1 MATLTSQLVVELL
14 DRVTGPARR
23 VAGAIAGITNSVT
36 GANGQRMAF
45 GDRLNAAIERNNA
58 ALDAAR
64 GRMVDAVAG
73 YYALSSALAAPI
85 NSAME
90 LETVLSGIGSKAGLT
105 GTALQEVMQAAK
117 DASGASNQYTADILK
132 SVDYLVGMGMSAQDA
147 ITAIETIGKAS
158 TATGANISEMSQA
171 GYAAIANLKVPA
183 DQVGMALDAMA
194 LAGKRGGFELK
205 DMAQYFPQ
213 VGAAYQA
220 LGQTG
225 TGAVA
230 DLAAAMQVMRA
241 DTGDASTAATNLQNV
256 LQKIYA
262 PGTVKKFAEQG
273 VDIFKEMEAAAA
285 RGLTPIEAI
294 AEITNKTLD
303 GDLSRLGFLFEDAQA
318 QAGVRSMIQSL
329 DEFRAIRAEAMAGA
343 GTNEADFIR
352 AMQTTEQRAKKA
364 RIALSNLG
372 ATIGSALLPVITKLS
387 DLLTP
392 VIDAFG
398 RFADQN
404 PQLVAGIVSV
414 TAAVVGL
421 RIAMSALSYLG
432 LMGRGGVLGALS
444 IGANMLGAT
453 VGKLWGAARASIAL
467 QTALGAMAGGQT
479 LSVFGT
485 LATGLRGAV
494 FAVPGVSAL
503 ASGIGAIGAALA
515 TISAP
520 VWATFAAIAAAVA
533 AAGLLIWRYWDRIK
547 AVFAGVSD
555 AIGTALQ
562 PAFDW
567 LGDKLSFL
575 SPVVDA
581 FGSAWSAVKS
591 AVSGIGDVLSGIGDA
606 LSVLFTQ
613 ETLSPEQ
620 VAQITER
627 ARQVTEGI
635 IQWFTGL
642 PGRLLENLAPMI
654 DAGKALIQS
663 LWDGAV
669 AKFGEFIEWVKGIPG
684 RIVEAI
690 GNIDLSN
697 IIKWP
702 SMPSWMGGG
711 SVTAADNPAGEFAG
725 IDGQRAKGGPISR
738 GGTYLVGEEGP
749 ELITASRSGYVNPAG
764 SGGGSATLNL
774 GGINIHAAP
783 GMSPQEVAQAVRRE
797 IESATREFFRGV
809 YADTGMRFT

>member
-14 DRVTGPARR
+14 DRVTGPARK
-23 VAGAIAGITNSVT
+23 VAGAITGITNSVT

-45 GDRLNAAIERNNA
+45 GDRLNAAIEQNNA
-58 ALDAAR
+58 ALDTAR
-64 GRMVDAVAG
+64 GHMVDAVAG
-73 YYALSSALAAPI
+73 YYALQTALSAPI
-85 NSAME
+85 TSAME

-105 GTALQEVMQAAK
+105 GAALQEVMQAAK

-158 TATGANISEMSQA
+158 TATGADITEMSQA

-303 GDLSRLGFLFEDAQA
+303 GDLSRIGFLFEDAQA

-329 DEFRAIRAEAMAGA
+329 EEFRKIRAEAMGGA

-364 RIALSNLG
+364 RIAMSNLG

-392 VIDAFG
+392 IIDGFG

-404 PQLVAGIVSV
+404 PQLVAGIVSI
-414 TAAVVGL
+414 TAAVIGL
-421 RIAMSALSYLG
+421 RIAMSALSYVG

-444 IGANMLGAT
+444 IGANMLGGS
-453 VGKLWGAARASIAL
+453 VGKIWGAARASIAL
-467 QTALGAMAGGQT
+467 QTALGAMAGGQALT
-479 LSVFGT
+479 GFQK
-485 LATGLRGAV
+485 LATGLRGAA

-533 AAGLLIWRYWDRIK
+533 AAGLLIYRYWDRITATLSGVGQAIGEILAPALETIRPVLDWFAPLGDAIAAGWDRAK
-547 AVFAGVSD
+547 AAISGVAEWIGSLFSRETLNDDQKEQARQAGYDFIMAIWNGMKQVAADLVAWVQGLGARLVAPIKDAVDTIKSYMPSFGGAEGVSGDPMGAGV
-555 AIGTALQ
+555 
-562 PAFDW
+562 
-567 LGDKLSFL
+567 
-575 SPVVDA
+575 
-581 FGSAWSAVKS
+581 
-591 AVSGIGDVLSGIGDA
+591 
-606 LSVLFTQ
+606 
-613 ETLSPEQ
+613 
-620 VAQITER
+620 
-627 ARQVTEGI
+627 
-635 IQWFTGL
+635 
-642 PGRLLENLAPMI
+642 
-654 DAGKALIQS
+654 
-663 LWDGAV
+663 DGA
-669 AKFGEFIEWVKGIPG
+669 
-684 RIVEAI
+684 
-690 GNIDLSN
+690 
-697 IIKWP
+697 
-702 SMPSWMGGG
+702 
-711 SVTAADNPAGEFAG
+711 
-725 IDGQRAKGGPISR
+725 RAKGGPISR
-738 GGTYLVGEEGP
+738 GSTYLVGEEGP
-749 ELITASRSGYVNPAG
+749 ELITPSRSGYVNPAG
-764 SGGGSATLNL
+764 STGGGATLNL